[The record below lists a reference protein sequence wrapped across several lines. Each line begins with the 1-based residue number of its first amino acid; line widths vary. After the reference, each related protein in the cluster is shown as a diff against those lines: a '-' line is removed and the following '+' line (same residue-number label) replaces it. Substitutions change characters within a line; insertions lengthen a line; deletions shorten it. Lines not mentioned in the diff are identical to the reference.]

1 MELYEMRD
9 SKDNSKN
16 WIDLIVMME
25 GRIYIVFQS
34 YNIFQ
39 LNPQYYLQCNMNFM
53 IYDQFR
59 KFT

>member
-25 GRIYIVFQS
+25 GRMYIVFQS
-34 YNIFQ
+34 YNIF
-39 LNPQYYLQCNMNFM
+39 
-53 IYDQFR
+53 
-59 KFT
+59 